1 MTADLAQ
8 TRPKQIPEDPASSEP
23 VVVVDDV
30 SIIFDVKPVLQN
42 ISFTVQRG
50 ETRIILGPAG
60 GGKSVLMKLVNGLI
74 KPDSGT
80 IRVFGKDVT
89 EMPEVDLFKLRA
101 RIGMVFQESALFDS
115 LSVGDNVAY
124 RLHEDHVPEEEVHQR
139 VIEALQFVALENTYQ
154 KFPPELSGGMRRR
167 VSIARAIISKPDLI
181 LYDSPTGGLDQ
192 LPQPPSST
200 SSSNSAMLPTPPRSS
215 SRTAY
220 RTPSSWREAASTL
233 RRAKSK
239 QIPNNGI
246 DDSTKFLVL
255 NEAGLSSM
263 APPTSSSAP
272 LIHGSRN
279 TSRSRLAL
287 SLLPLL
293 IRNARYVQKRIPRFY
308 IGSKSIHS
316 ANRNVTP
323 LTEHTAQSDRQIY
336 LRYRWRP
343 LVRERSATCQSP
355 SW

>member
-8 TRPKQIPEDPASSEP
+8 TSLQPTPEDPASTEP
-23 VVVVDDV
+23 VVVVDNV

-60 GGKSVLMKLVNGLI
+60 GGKSVLMKLVNGLL

-80 IRVFGKDVT
+80 IRVFGEDVT
-89 EMPEVDLFKLRA
+89 AMREVDLFKLRG

-139 VIEALQFVALENTYQ
+139 VVEALQFVALENTYG

-181 LYDSPTGGLDQ
+181 LYDSPTGGLD
-192 LPQPPSST
+192 PITST
-200 SSSNSAMLPTPPRSS
+200 TIIDLVIKQRDVTHTTSLVITHRLQDAFLLARSHFNSETGKV
-215 SRTAY
+215 
-220 RTPSSWREAASTL
+220 E
-233 RRAKSK
+233 
-239 QIPNNGI
+239 QIPNDGI

-255 NEAGLSSM
+255 NEGRIVFDGTTHELVHSSDPWLKEYLS
-263 APPTSSSAP
+263 
-272 LIHGSRN
+272 
-279 TSRSRLAL
+279 
-287 SLLPLL
+287 
-293 IRNARYVQKRIPRFY
+293 
-308 IGSKSIHS
+308 
-316 ANRNVTP
+316 
-323 LTEHTAQSDRQIY
+323 
-336 LRYRWRP
+336 
-343 LVRERSATCQSP
+343 
-355 SW
+355 